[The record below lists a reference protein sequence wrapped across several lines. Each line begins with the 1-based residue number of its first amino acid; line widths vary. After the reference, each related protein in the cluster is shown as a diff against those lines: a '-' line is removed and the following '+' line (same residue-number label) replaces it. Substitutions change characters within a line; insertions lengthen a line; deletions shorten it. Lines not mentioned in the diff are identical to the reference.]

1 MKVLDTFILAVQ
13 LLTRIPIK
21 KEIDVKDKT
30 LVDGVVFW
38 PLIGLIIGAV
48 QLSVYALLTL
58 IMPRQAAIVFVVLSE
73 IFVNGGFHLDGLC
86 DTADGIYSSRTKERM
101 LEIMKDSRIG
111 TNGVIAAIF
120 DILLK
125 ITLISQ
131 LAHPM
136 IPILLMP
143 VAGKAVQGI
152 LMYKAV
158 YARKEGLGHSY
169 IGKISLTIFA
179 VSTAVGAVIIGAFLV
194 FSGSPLLVFVPF
206 ICLLFAYGFRRY
218 IESKIDGMTG
228 DTLGAGSELTEIFFL
243 ILMDIADTF
252 LLI

>member
-1 MKVLDTFILAVQ
+1 MKLLDTFILAVQ

-21 KEIDVKDKT
+21 KEIEVKDKT
-30 LVDGVVFW
+30 LIDGVIFW
-38 PLIGLIIGAV
+38 PVIGLIIGAI
-48 QLSVYALLTL
+48 QLAVYALLTL
-58 IMPRQAAIVFVVLSE
+58 IMPRPAAIVFVVLAE

-86 DTADGIYSSRTKERM
+86 DTADGIYSARTKERM

-111 TNGVIAAIF
+111 TNGVIAALF

-136 IPILLMP
+136 IPILLTP
-143 VAGKAVQGI
+143 VAGKFVQGI

-169 IGKISLTIFA
+169 IGKISLPLFIA
-179 VSTAVGAVIIGAFLV
+179 STVAGAVIIGASLA
-194 FSGSPLLVFVPF
+194 FSGSLWLIFVPI
-206 ICLLFAYGFRRY
+206 ICLLFAFGFRRY
-218 IESKIDGMTG
+218 IEGKIDGMTG

-243 ILMDIADTF
+243 VLMNIADTF